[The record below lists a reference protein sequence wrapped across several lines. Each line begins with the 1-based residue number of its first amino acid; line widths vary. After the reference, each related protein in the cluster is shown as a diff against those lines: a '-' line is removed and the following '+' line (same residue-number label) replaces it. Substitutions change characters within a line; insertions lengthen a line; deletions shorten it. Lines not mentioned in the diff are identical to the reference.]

1 LEWWKAEVYEAPAE
15 RPVPAKT
22 VGRTRD

>member
-15 RPVPAKT
+15 PRVPART
-22 VGRTRD
+22 VGRQK